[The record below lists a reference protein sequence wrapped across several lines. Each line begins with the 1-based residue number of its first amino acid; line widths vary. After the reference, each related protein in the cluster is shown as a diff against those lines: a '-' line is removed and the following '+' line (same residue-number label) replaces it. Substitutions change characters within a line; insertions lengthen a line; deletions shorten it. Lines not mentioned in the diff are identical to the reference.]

1 MSLEN
6 LLRIGQ
12 LTEHTTNAEQV
23 GRMLASAQRGI
34 DDARQESISP
44 ETRLDA
50 AYRAIMQL
58 AMVGLWANGY
68 RPPKN
73 RPGHHVTMIQSL
85 PRSVNLDNDHML
97 ELDTFRVKRNAADYT
112 GEYIDEASV
121 EACIEA
127 ASSLLEH
134 VKTWLAENKPELII

>member
-23 GRMLASAQRGI
+23 GRMLASAQRSI

-73 RPGHHVTMIQSL
+73 RPGHHMTMIQSL
-85 PRSVNLDNDHML
+85 PRSVDLDNDRML
-97 ELDTFRVKRNAADYT
+97 VLDTFRVKRNAADYT
-112 GEYIDEASV
+112 GKEIDEASV

-127 ASSLLEH
+127 ASFLLEH
-134 VKTWLAENKPELII
+134 VKTWLVENKPELII

>member
-1 MSLEN
+1 
-6 LLRIGQ
+6 
-12 LTEHTTNAEQV
+12 
-23 GRMLASAQRGI
+23 MLASAQRSS

-73 RPGHHVTMIQSL
+73 RPGHHMTMIQSL
-85 PRSVNLDNDHML
+85 PRSVDLDNDRML
-97 ELDTFRVKRNAADYT
+97 VLDTFRVKRNAADYT
-112 GEYIDEASV
+112 GKEIDEASV

-127 ASSLLEH
+127 ASFLLEH
-134 VKTWLAENKPELII
+134 VNTWLVENKPELII

>member
-12 LTEHTTNAEQV
+12 LIEHTSNAEQV
-23 GRMLASAQRGI
+23 GRMLASARRSI

-73 RPGHHVTMIQSL
+73 RPGHHMTMIQSL
-85 PRSVNLDNDHML
+85 PRSVDLDNDRML
-97 ELDTFRVKRNAADYT
+97 VLDTFRVKRNAADYT
-112 GEYIDEASV
+112 GKEIDEASV
-121 EACIEA
+121 EACIAA